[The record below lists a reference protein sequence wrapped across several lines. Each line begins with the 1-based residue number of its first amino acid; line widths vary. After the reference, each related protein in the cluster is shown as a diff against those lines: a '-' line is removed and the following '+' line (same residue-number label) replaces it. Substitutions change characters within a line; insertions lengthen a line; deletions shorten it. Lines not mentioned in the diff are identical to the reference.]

1 MGMVITINRKDLNN
15 QAFDKA
21 VIQDATLDKS
31 CSLKGF
37 AEAMYYYY
45 KNEDKN
51 LNERNG

>member
-1 MGMVITINRKDLNN
+1 MVIVISRKDLNN

-21 VIQDATLDKS
+21 VIKDATLGKN